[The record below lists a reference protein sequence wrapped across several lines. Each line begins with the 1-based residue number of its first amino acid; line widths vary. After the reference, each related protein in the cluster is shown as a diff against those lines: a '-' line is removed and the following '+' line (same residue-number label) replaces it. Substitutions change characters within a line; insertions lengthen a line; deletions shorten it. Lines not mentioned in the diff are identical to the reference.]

1 MADKQTRLLN
11 YLFKTSNTITFR
23 KAEGGWRCRG
33 LWVFYI
39 KSNRSICLRSERHLS
54 SRRTNGARRVRW
66 ADSAEKCEDL
76 KTSCHVLPAFLLL
89 IDSSPCGAFFFPPPT
104 SQSKSPE
111 RSSSAVLTL
120 THTHTLNFRI
130 CCRCVG
136 RKIPQKA
143 IKWNSHKLSCFLV
156 INLGHY
162 ILIRYLMK
170 VKRTEVL

>member
-1 MADKQTRLLN
+1 MLENSSVKMADKQTRLLN
-11 YLFKTSNTITFR
+11 YLFKTSNAITFR

-39 KSNRSICLRSERHLS
+39 KSNRSICLRSEWHLS

-89 IDSSPCGAFFFPPPT
+89 IDSSPCGAFFFSPPT

-120 THTHTLNFRI
+120 THTLVPCSFSLQFPASFVNTL
-130 CCRCVG
+130 
-136 RKIPQKA
+136 
-143 IKWNSHKLSCFLV
+143 
-156 INLGHY
+156 
-162 ILIRYLMK
+162 
-170 VKRTEVL
+170 